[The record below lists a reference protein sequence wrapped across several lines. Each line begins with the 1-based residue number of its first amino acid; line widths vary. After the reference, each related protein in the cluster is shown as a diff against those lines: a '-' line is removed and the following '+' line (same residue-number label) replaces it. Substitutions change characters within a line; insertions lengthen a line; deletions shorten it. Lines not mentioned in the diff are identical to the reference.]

1 MLLNLGPQHPA
12 MHGTLRNVLELDGE
26 RIVRAN
32 PEIGFLHTGFEKL
45 GEHMSY
51 NQWVTLSD
59 RMNYLSPLNNNIG
72 YAVACNELFGIE
84 FPPRASCILTIMG
97 ELSRIADHI
106 ICVGLMAMDMGAFS
120 VMLWTFVEREK
131 LYDIFEAV
139 TGQRMM
145 TSYTRVGG
153 VFRDAPPEFPA
164 MVRNFCSKLPSVLD
178 EIEYMLNRNPIWLGR
193 TRGIGVIT
201 REDAIEYSLSG
212 PVARASGLARD
223 VRKDRPYLI
232 YRELDFDIV
241 TDTAG
246 DCFARYKVRM
256 GEMRQSLRIIEQALD
271 RLPSGPVKVDDHK
284 ISLPPKHLVYTD
296 MEALIHHFKNIMP
309 GHGPRTDRGEI
320 YSCTES
326 PNGELGFFLV
336 SDGTGVP
343 YRLRVRPPSFYN
355 YQIFPKAVEGLM
367 ISDAVAVLASLNV
380 IAGELDR

>member
-1 MLLNLGPQHPA
+1 
-12 MHGTLRNVLELDGE
+12 
-26 RIVRAN
+26 
-32 PEIGFLHTGFEKL
+32 
-45 GEHMSY
+45 
-51 NQWVTLSD
+51 
-59 RMNYLSPLNNNIG
+59 
-72 YAVACNELFGIE
+72 
-84 FPPRASCILTIMG
+84 FPPRASYILTIMG

-145 TSYTRVGG
+145 TSYTRTGG
-153 VFRDAPPEFPA
+153 LFRDIPPEFPA
-164 MVRNFCSKLPSVLD
+164 MVRSFCSKLPDVLG
-178 EIEYMLNRNPIWLGR
+178 EIEYMLDRNPIWLGR
-193 TRGIGVIT
+193 TKGVGVIT
-201 REDAIEYSLSG
+201 KEDAISYSLSG
-212 PVARASGLARD
+212 PVARASGLACD
-223 VRKDRPYLI
+223 VRKDRPYLA
-232 YRELDFDIV
+232 YRELDFDVV

-246 DCFARYKVRM
+246 DSFARYRVRM
-256 GEMRQSLRIIEQALD
+256 GEMRQSLRIVEQALT
-271 RLPSGPVKVDDHK
+271 RLPDGPVKVDDYK

-355 YQIFPKAVEGLM
+355 YQIFPKIIEGLM
-367 ISDAVAVLASLNV
+367 ISDAVAVLGSLNI